1 MNGVNNLP
9 LFLASCVALNIM
21 PGPDTVYIV
30 TRSVT
35 QGRRAG
41 LLSSWGLCT
50 GALLHTLA
58 AALGLSAVLA
68 ASAQA
73 FTLLKYAGALYLMY
87 MGARTF
93 FDRGGPLEVGKPMQA
108 PASGGRIFLQ
118 GVVVDLLNP
127 KVALF
132 FLAFLPQ
139 FIDQRAPGKFATFV
153 SLGVILIMFSLVWEG
168 IVAIGS
174 AKLAGYLAGNASVSR
189 RLNRLA
195 GTLIFGLGLKLG
207 LEKVQ

>member
-1 MNGVNNLP
+1 MTGVNNLP
-9 LFLASCVALNIM
+9 LFLASCVALNVM
-21 PGPDTVYIV
+21 PGPDTVYVV
-30 TRSVT
+30 TRSVA

-58 AALGLSAVLA
+58 AALGLSALLA

-73 FTLLKYAGALYLMY
+73 FSLVKYAGALYLIY
-87 MGARTF
+87 LGVRTF
-93 FDRGGPLEVGKPMQA
+93 RDAAGPLEPDATAPV

-132 FLAFLPQ
+132 FLGFLPQ
-139 FIDQRAPGKFATFV
+139 FIDPRGSGKFSTFV
-153 SLGVILIMFSLVWEG
+153 TLGAILILFSLAWEG
-168 IVAIGS
+168 MLAIGS
-174 AKLAGYLAGNASVSR
+174 AKLAGYLTSDARLAR

-195 GTLIFGLGLKLG
+195 GTLFIGLGLRLA
-207 LEKVQ
+207 LEKV

>member
-1 MNGVNNLP
+1 MTGVNNLP
-9 LFLASCVALNIM
+9 LFLASCVALNVM
-21 PGPDTVYIV
+21 PGPDTIYIV
-30 TRSVT
+30 TRSVA

-50 GALLHTLA
+50 GALLHTFA

-73 FTLLKYAGALYLMY
+73 FTLVKYAGALYLMY
-87 MGARTF
+87 LGVKTF
-93 FDRGGPLEVGKPMQA
+93 FDTSGPLDLDTKPRA
-108 PASGGRIFLQ
+108 PASGGKIFLQ

-139 FIDQRAPGKFATFV
+139 FIDQRAPGKFGTFV

-168 IVAIGS
+168 IVAIAS
-174 AKLAGYLAGNASVSR
+174 AELAGYLTSNSSLSK
-189 RLNRLA
+189 RLNRVA
-195 GTLIFGLGLKLG
+195 GTLFFGLGLKLG
-207 LEKVQ
+207 LEKV

>member
-9 LFLASCVALNIM
+9 LFLASCVALNVM
-21 PGPDTVYIV
+21 PGPDTIYVV
-30 TRSVT
+30 TRSVA

-50 GALLHTLA
+50 GALVHTLA
-58 AALGLSAVLA
+58 AALGLSALLA

-73 FTLLKYAGALYLMY
+73 FTRIKYAGALYLMY
-87 MGARTF
+87 LGVRTF
-93 FDRGGPLEVGKPMQA
+93 FERSGPPDLETRQQA
-108 PASGGRIFLQ
+108 PASGSKIFLQ

-153 SLGVILIMFSLVWEG
+153 SLGVILILFSLVWEG
-168 IVAIGS
+168 MLAFGS
-174 AKLAGYLAGNASVSR
+174 AKLAGYLAGNSQLAKR
-189 RLNRLA
+189 MNRLA
-195 GTLIFGLGLKLG
+195 GTLFFGLGLRLG
-207 LEKVQ
+207 LEKV

>member
-9 LFLASCVALNIM
+9 LFLASCLALNVM
-21 PGPDTVYIV
+21 PGPDTIYIV
-30 TRSVT
+30 TRSVA

-50 GALLHTLA
+50 GALLHTLG
-58 AALGLSAVLA
+58 AALGLSAVLS
-68 ASAQA
+68 ASAEA
-73 FTLLKYAGALYLMY
+73 FTLVKYAGALYLMY
-87 MGARTF
+87 LGARTF
-93 FDRGGPLEVGKPMQA
+93 FDRSGPFEAATELPA
-108 PASGGRIFLQ
+108 PASGRKIFLQ

-139 FIDQRAPGKFATFV
+139 FIDQRAPGKFATFIT
-153 SLGVILIMFSLVWEG
+153 LGVILIMFSLVWEG

-174 AKLAGYLAGNASVSR
+174 AKVASYLTGNSTVAR
-189 RLNRLA
+189 RMNRLA
-195 GTLIFGLGLKLG
+195 GTLFFALGLRLG
-207 LEKVQ
+207 LEKV